1 MAEIRK
7 IIFIKNA
14 VETLGYFSEQ
24 IARELERNGYET
36 CFIDYERMY
45 ESMDEMLHFLE
56 REETALVTFNFIGL
70 RGESVFQTESGRSI
84 WQEENL
90 PILNI
95 LVDHPLYYHSCLK
108 EAGERMRVFCV
119 DREHVG
125 YVRRF
130 YPGVKVEFLP
140 LAGNELFVSQK
151 DGEHGIHR
159 THCEDVPEPVLYGQR
174 TFDLV
179 FAANYVSMEMLE
191 EKVKALDDDYRIFYR
206 RITEDLIAD
215 PAQSVDA
222 VMERHIRNELG
233 AVPEEQLCAAMS
245 GMIWIDLFARSY
257 FREKVVQTLA
267 DAGIIVRV
275 FGADWEKIHCKKPQN
290 VRTSGGKVNS
300 AACVQAMR
308 DARIALNVMPW
319 FKDGAHD
326 RVFTAMLQGTAAL
339 TDDSRYLREECRDGE
354 NICFYSLR
362 ALEQLPD
369 QVVRLLDDPL
379 WTAELAERGY
389 CMAAEQHRWK
399 NRAGLLMQTLCNID
413 KYN

>member
-24 IARELERNGYET
+24 IALELERNGYET

-245 GMIWIDLFARSY
+245 GMIWIDLFIRSY

-369 QVVRLLDDPL
+369 RVVSLLEDPVRM
-379 WTAELAERGY
+379 AELAERGY
-389 CMAAEQHRWK
+389 RMAEKRHRWK
-399 NRAGLLMQTLCNID
+399 NRAGLLMQAILDID
-413 KYN
+413 K

>member
-24 IARELERNGYET
+24 IALELERNGYET

-56 REETALVTFNFIGL
+56 REETAFVTFNFIGL

-140 LAGNELFVSQK
+140 LAGNELLLSDG
-151 DGEHGIHR
+151 DGEHGTYR
-159 THCEDVPEPVLYGQR
+159 ADVPEPVLCGQR

-215 PAQSVDA
+215 PTQSVDA

-245 GMIWIDLFARSY
+245 GMIWIDLFVRSY

-290 VRTSGGKVNS
+290 VRRSGGKVNS

-326 RVFTAMLQGTAAL
+326 RVFTAMLQGTAVL

-362 ALEQLPD
+362 ALQQLPD
-369 QVVRLLDDPL
+369 QVVSLLEDPVRM
-379 WTAELAERGY
+379 AELAERGY
-389 CMAAEQHRWK
+389 RMAEKRHRWK
-399 NRAGLLMQTLCNID
+399 NRAGLLMQALRDID
-413 KYN
+413 K

>member
-45 ESMDEMLHFLE
+45 ESMDVMLHFLD

-70 RGESVFQTESGRSI
+70 RGEAVFQTESGRSI

-90 PILNI
+90 PVLNI
-95 LVDHPLYYHSCLK
+95 LVDQPLYYHSCLK

-140 LAGNELFVSQK
+140 LAGNELLFSHG
-151 DGEHGIHR
+151 DGEHGTHR
-159 THCEDVPEPVLYGQR
+159 ADVPEPVLYGQR

-245 GMIWIDLFARSY
+245 GMIWIDLFVRSY

-362 ALEQLPD
+362 ALQQLPD
-369 QVVRLLDDPL
+369 QVVSLLEDPVRM
-379 WTAELAERGY
+379 AELAERGY
-389 CMAAEQHRWK
+389 RMAEKRHRWK

>member
-24 IARELERNGYET
+24 IALELERNGYET

-70 RGESVFQTESGRSI
+70 RGEAVFQTESGRSI

-140 LAGNELFVSQK
+140 LAGNELLLSDG
-151 DGEHGIHR
+151 DGEHGTHR
-159 THCEDVPEPVLYGQR
+159 ADVPEPVPYGRR

-191 EKVKALDDDYRIFYR
+191 EKVKALDEDYRIFYR

-290 VRTSGGKVNS
+290 VRTSGEKVNS

-326 RVFTAMLQGTAAL
+326 RVFTAMLQGTAVL

-362 ALEQLPD
+362 ALQQLPD
-369 QVVRLLDDPL
+369 QVVSLLEDPVRM
-379 WTAELAERGY
+379 AELAERGY
-389 CMAAEQHRWK
+389 RMAEKRHRWK
-399 NRAGLLMQTLCNID
+399 NRAGLLMQALRDID
-413 KYN
+413 K

>member
-45 ESMDEMLHFLE
+45 ESMDVMLHFLD

-70 RGESVFQTESGRSI
+70 RGEAVFQTESGRSI

-151 DGEHGIHR
+151 DEEHGIHR

-326 RVFTAMLQGTAAL
+326 RVFTAMLQGTVAL

-362 ALEQLPD
+362 ALQQLPD
-369 QVVRLLDDPL
+369 QVVSLLEDPVRM
-379 WTAELAERGY
+379 AELAERGY
-389 CMAAEQHRWK
+389 RMAEKRHRWK
-399 NRAGLLMQTLCNID
+399 NRAGLLMQALRDID
-413 KYN
+413 K

>member
-24 IARELERNGYET
+24 IALELERNGYET

-159 THCEDVPEPVLYGQR
+159 TYCEDVPEPVLYGQR

-245 GMIWIDLFARSY
+245 GMIWIDLFIRSY

-369 QVVRLLDDPL
+369 RVVSLLEDPVRM
-379 WTAELAERGY
+379 AELAERGY
-389 CMAAEQHRWK
+389 RMAEKRHRWK
-399 NRAGLLMQTLCNID
+399 NRAGLLMQALRDID
-413 KYN
+413 K

>member
-1 MAEIRK
+1 MEEIRK

-24 IARELERNGYET
+24 IALELERNGYET

-233 AVPEEQLCAAMS
+233 
-245 GMIWIDLFARSY
+245 MIWIDLFIRSY

-326 RVFTAMLQGTAAL
+326 RVFTAMLQGTAVL

-362 ALEQLPD
+362 ALQQLPD
-369 QVVRLLDDPL
+369 QVVSLLEDPVRM
-379 WTAELAERGY
+379 AELAERGY
-389 CMAAEQHRWK
+389 RMAEKRHRWK
-399 NRAGLLMQTLCNID
+399 NRAGLLMQALRDID
-413 KYN
+413 K

>member
-24 IARELERNGYET
+24 IALELERNGYET

-45 ESMDEMLHFLE
+45 ESMDAMLHFMD

-70 RGESVFQTESGRSI
+70 RGEAVFQTESGRSI

-90 PILNI
+90 PVLNI

-130 YPGVKVEFLP
+130 YPGVRVKFLP
-140 LAGNELFVSQK
+140 LAGNELLFSHG
-151 DGEHGIHR
+151 DGEHGTHR
-159 THCEDVPEPVLYGQR
+159 THCEDVSEPVLYGQR

-191 EKVKALDDDYRIFYR
+191 EKVKALDEDYRIFYR
-206 RITEDLIAD
+206 RIMEDLIAD
-215 PAQSVDA
+215 PTQSVDA
-222 VMERHIRNELG
+222 VMERHIRDELG

-245 GMIWIDLFARSY
+245 GMIWIDLFVRSY

-326 RVFTAMLQGTAAL
+326 RVFTAMLQGTAVL

-362 ALEQLPD
+362 ALQQLPD
-369 QVVRLLDDPL
+369 QVVSLLEDPVRM
-379 WTAELAERGY
+379 AELAERGY
-389 CMAAEQHRWK
+389 RMAEKRHRWK
-399 NRAGLLMQTLCNID
+399 NRAGLLMQALRDID
-413 KYN
+413 K

>member
-45 ESMDEMLHFLE
+45 ESMDAMLHFLD

-70 RGESVFQTESGRSI
+70 RGETVFQTESGRSI

-90 PILNI
+90 PVLNI

-108 EAGERMRVFCV
+108 EAWERMRVFCV

-130 YPGVKVEFLP
+130 YPGLKVEFLP
-140 LAGNELFVSQK
+140 LAGNELLFSHG
-151 DGEHGIHR
+151 DGEHGTHR
-159 THCEDVPEPVLYGQR
+159 ADVPEPVPYGRR
-174 TFDLV
+174 TVDLV
-179 FAANYVSMEMLE
+179 FTANYVSMEMLE
-191 EKVKALDDDYRIFYR
+191 EKVKALDDDYRSFYR

-222 VMERHIRNELG
+222 VMEQHIRDELG

-245 GMIWIDLFARSY
+245 GMIWIDLFIRSY

-290 VRTSGGKVNS
+290 VWTSGGKVDS

-339 TDDSRYLREECRDGE
+339 TDDSRYLREECKDGG
-354 NICFYSLR
+354 NICFYSLK

-369 QVVRLLDDPL
+369 QVARLLDDPVR
-379 WTAELAERGY
+379 TAELAERGY
-389 CMAAEQHRWK
+389 RMAEKRHRWK

-413 KYN
+413 K

>member
-24 IARELERNGYET
+24 IALELERNGYET

-45 ESMDEMLHFLE
+45 ESMDAMLHFLE

-108 EAGERMRVFCV
+108 EAGGRTRVFCV

-140 LAGNELFVSQK
+140 LAGNELLFSHG
-151 DGEHGIHR
+151 DGEHGTHR
-159 THCEDVPEPVLYGQR
+159 ADVPEPVPYGRR
-174 TFDLV
+174 TVDLV
-179 FAANYVSMEMLE
+179 FTANYVSMEMLE

-215 PAQSVDA
+215 PTQSVDV
-222 VMERHIRNELG
+222 VMERHIRDELG
-233 AVPEEQLCAAMS
+233 AVPGEQLCAAMS
-245 GMIWIDLFARSY
+245 GMIWIDLFVRSY

-326 RVFTAMLQGTAAL
+326 RVFTAMLQGTAVL

-369 QVVRLLDDPL
+369 QVVSLLEDPV
-379 WTAELAERGY
+379 WMAELAERGY
-389 CMAAEQHRWK
+389 RMAEKRHRWK
-399 NRAGLLMQTLCNID
+399 NRAGLLMQALRDID
-413 KYN
+413 K

>member
-24 IARELERNGYET
+24 IALELERNGYET

-45 ESMDEMLHFLE
+45 ESMDAMLHFLE

-108 EAGERMRVFCV
+108 EAGGRTRVFCV

-140 LAGNELFVSQK
+140 LAGNELLFSHG
-151 DGEHGIHR
+151 DGEHGTHR
-159 THCEDVPEPVLYGQR
+159 ADVPEPVPYGRR
-174 TFDLV
+174 TVDLV
-179 FAANYVSMEMLE
+179 FTANYVSMEMLE

-215 PAQSVDA
+215 PTQSVDV
-222 VMERHIRNELG
+222 VMERHIRDELG
-233 AVPEEQLCAAMS
+233 AVPGEQLCAAMC
-245 GMIWIDLFARSY
+245 GMIWIDLFVRSY

-326 RVFTAMLQGTAAL
+326 RVFTAMLQGTAVL

-369 QVVRLLDDPL
+369 QVVSLLEDPVRM
-379 WTAELAERGY
+379 AELAERGY
-389 CMAAEQHRWK
+389 RMAEKRHRWK
-399 NRAGLLMQTLCNID
+399 NRAGLLMQALRDID
-413 KYN
+413 K

>member
-14 VETLGYFSEQ
+14 VETLGYFSGQ

-45 ESMDEMLHFLE
+45 ESMDAMLHFLD

-70 RGESVFQTESGRSI
+70 RGETVFQTESGRSI

-90 PILNI
+90 PVLNI

-125 YVRRF
+125 YIRRF

-140 LAGNELFVSQK
+140 LAGNELLFPQG
-151 DGEHGIHR
+151 DGEHGTHR
-159 THCEDVPEPVLYGQR
+159 ADVPEPVPYGRR
-174 TFDLV
+174 TVDLV
-179 FAANYVSMEMLE
+179 FTANYVSMEMLE
-191 EKVKALDDDYRIFYR
+191 EKVKALDEDYRIFYR

-222 VMERHIRNELG
+222 VMERHIRDELG

-245 GMIWIDLFARSY
+245 GMIWIDLFIRSY

-290 VRTSGGKVNS
+290 VRTSGGKVDS

-339 TDDSRYLREECRDGE
+339 TDDSRYLREKCKDGE
-354 NICFYSLR
+354 NICFYSLKT
-362 ALEQLPD
+362 LEQLTD
-369 QVVRLLDDPL
+369 QVARLLDDPVR
-379 WTAELAERGY
+379 TAELAERGY
-389 CMAAEQHRWK
+389 RMAEKRHRWK

-413 KYN
+413 K

>member
-24 IARELERNGYET
+24 IALELERNGYET

-70 RGESVFQTESGRSI
+70 RGEAVFQTESGRSI

-140 LAGNELFVSQK
+140 LAGNELLLSDG
-151 DGEHGIHR
+151 DGEHGTHR
-159 THCEDVPEPVLYGQR
+159 ADVPEPVPYGRR

-191 EKVKALDDDYRIFYR
+191 EKVKALDEDYRIFYR

-326 RVFTAMLQGTAAL
+326 RVFTAMLQGTAVL

-362 ALEQLPD
+362 ALQQLPD
-369 QVVRLLDDPL
+369 QVVSLLEDPVRM
-379 WTAELAERGY
+379 AELAERGY
-389 CMAAEQHRWK
+389 RMAEKRHRWK
-399 NRAGLLMQTLCNID
+399 NRAGLLKQALRDID
-413 KYN
+413 K

>member
-45 ESMDEMLHFLE
+45 ESMDVMLHFLD

-70 RGESVFQTESGRSI
+70 RGEAVFQTESGRSI

-90 PILNI
+90 PVLNI

-130 YPGVKVEFLP
+130 YPGLKVEFLP
-140 LAGNELFVSQK
+140 LAGNELLFSHG
-151 DGEHGIHR
+151 DGEHGTHR
-159 THCEDVPEPVLYGQR
+159 VDVPEPVPYGRR
-174 TFDLV
+174 TVDLV
-179 FAANYVSMEMLE
+179 FTANYVSMEMLE

-222 VMERHIRNELG
+222 VMERHIRNALG

-245 GMIWIDLFARSY
+245 GMIWIDLFIRSY
-257 FREKVVQTLA
+257 VREKVVQTLA

-326 RVFTAMLQGTAAL
+326 RVFTAMLQG
-339 TDDSRYLREECRDGE
+339 ECRDGE

-369 QVVRLLDDPL
+369 QVVSLLEDPVRM
-379 WTAELAERGY
+379 AELAERGY
-389 CMAAEQHRWK
+389 RMAEKRHRWK
-399 NRAGLLMQTLCNID
+399 NRAGLLMQALRDID
-413 KYN
+413 K

>member
-14 VETLGYFSEQ
+14 VETLGYFSKQ
-24 IARELERNGYET
+24 IALELERNGYET

-130 YPGVKVEFLP
+130 YPGLKVEFLP
-140 LAGNELFVSQK
+140 LAGNELLFSHG
-151 DGEHGIHR
+151 DGEHGTHR
-159 THCEDVPEPVLYGQR
+159 VDVPEPVPYGRR
-174 TFDLV
+174 TVDLV
-179 FAANYVSMEMLE
+179 FTANYVSMEMLE

-206 RITEDLIAD
+206 RITENLIAD

-245 GMIWIDLFARSY
+245 GMIWIDLFIRSY
-257 FREKVVQTLA
+257 VRGKVVQTLA

-326 RVFTAMLQGTAAL
+326 RVFTAMLQGTVAL

-369 QVVRLLDDPL
+369 QVVSLLEDPVRM
-379 WTAELAERGY
+379 AELAERGY
-389 CMAAEQHRWK
+389 RMAEKRHRWK
-399 NRAGLLMQTLCNID
+399 NRAGLLMQALRDID
-413 KYN
+413 K

>member
-45 ESMDEMLHFLE
+45 ESMDVMLHFLE

>member
-24 IARELERNGYET
+24 IALELERNGYET

-70 RGESVFQTESGRSI
+70 RGEAVFQTESGRSI

-119 DREHVG
+119 DREHDG

-130 YPGVKVEFLP
+130 YPGVKVKFLP
-140 LAGNELFVSQK
+140 LAGNELLFSHG
-151 DGEHGIHR
+151 DGEHGTHR
-159 THCEDVPEPVLYGQR
+159 ADVPEPVPYGRR

-191 EKVKALDDDYRIFYR
+191 EKVKALDEDYRIFYR
-206 RITEDLIAD
+206 WITEDLIAD
-215 PAQSVDA
+215 PTQSVDA
-222 VMERHIRNELG
+222 VMERHIRDELG

-245 GMIWIDLFARSY
+245 GMIWIDLFVRSY

-275 FGADWEKIHCKKPQN
+275 FGSDWEKIHCKKPQN

-326 RVFTAMLQGTAAL
+326 RVFTAMLQGTVAL

-362 ALEQLPD
+362 ALQQLPD
-369 QVVRLLDDPL
+369 QVVSLLEDPVRM
-379 WTAELAERGY
+379 AELAERGY
-389 CMAAEQHRWK
+389 RMAEKRHRWK
-399 NRAGLLMQTLCNID
+399 NRAGLLMQALRNID
-413 KYN
+413 K

>member
-14 VETLGYFSEQ
+14 VETLGYFSGQ
-24 IARELERNGYET
+24 IALELERNGYEI

-45 ESMDEMLHFLE
+45 ESMDAMLHFLD

-70 RGESVFQTESGRSI
+70 RGETVFQTESGRSI

-90 PILNI
+90 PVLNI

-130 YPGVKVEFLP
+130 YPGLKVEFLP
-140 LAGNELFVSQK
+140 LAGNELLFSHG
-151 DGEHGIHR
+151 DGEHGTHR
-159 THCEDVPEPVLYGQR
+159 ADVPEPVPYGRR
-174 TFDLV
+174 TVDLV
-179 FAANYVSMEMLE
+179 FTANYVSMEMLE
-191 EKVKALDDDYRIFYR
+191 EKVKALDEDYRIFYR

-222 VMERHIRNELG
+222 VMERHIRDELG

-245 GMIWIDLFARSY
+245 GMIWIDLFIRSY

-290 VRTSGGKVNS
+290 VRTSGGKVDS

-339 TDDSRYLREECRDGE
+339 TDDSRYLREECKDGE
-354 NICFYSLR
+354 NICFYSLKT
-362 ALEQLPD
+362 LEQLPD
-369 QVVRLLDDPL
+369 QVARLLDDPVR
-379 WTAELAERGY
+379 TAELADRGY
-389 CMAAEQHRWK
+389 RMAKKRHTWK
-399 NRAGLLMQTLCNID
+399 NRAGLLMQTLHNID

>member
-151 DGEHGIHR
+151 DGEHGIHG
-159 THCEDVPEPVLYGQR
+159 THRADVPEPVPYGRR
-174 TFDLV
+174 TVDLV
-179 FAANYVSMEMLE
+179 FTANYVSMEMLE

-233 AVPEEQLCAAMS
+233 AVPEEKLCAAMS
-245 GMIWIDLFARSY
+245 GMIWIDLFVRSY

-369 QVVRLLDDPL
+369 QVVSLLEDPVRM
-379 WTAELAERGY
+379 AELAERGY
-389 CMAAEQHRWK
+389 RMAEKRHRWK
-399 NRAGLLMQTLCNID
+399 NRAGLLMQALRDID
-413 KYN
+413 K

>member
-24 IARELERNGYET
+24 IALELERNGYET

-70 RGESVFQTESGRSI
+70 RGEAVFQTESGRSI

-130 YPGVKVEFLP
+130 YPGVKVKFLP
-140 LAGNELFVSQK
+140 LAGNELLFSHG
-151 DGEHGIHR
+151 DGEHGTHR
-159 THCEDVPEPVLYGQR
+159 SDVPEPVPYGRR

-191 EKVKALDDDYRIFYR
+191 EKVKALDEDYRIFYR
-206 RITEDLIAD
+206 WITEDLIAD
-215 PAQSVDA
+215 PTQSVDA
-222 VMERHIRNELG
+222 VMERHIRDELG

-245 GMIWIDLFARSY
+245 GMIWIDLFVRSY

-275 FGADWEKIHCKKPQN
+275 FGSDWEKIHCKKPQN

-326 RVFTAMLQGTAAL
+326 RVFTAMLQGTVAL

-362 ALEQLPD
+362 ALQQLPD
-369 QVVRLLDDPL
+369 QVVSLLEDPVRM
-379 WTAELAERGY
+379 AELAERGY
-389 CMAAEQHRWK
+389 RMAEKRHRWK
-399 NRAGLLMQTLCNID
+399 NRAGLLMQALRNID
-413 KYN
+413 K

>member
-24 IARELERNGYET
+24 IALELERNGYET

-70 RGESVFQTESGRSI
+70 RGEAVFQTESGRSI

-140 LAGNELFVSQK
+140 LAGNELLLSDG
-151 DGEHGIHR
+151 DGEPATHR
-159 THCEDVPEPVLYGQR
+159 ADVREPVPDGRR
-174 TFDLV
+174 TFDHV
-179 FAANYVSMEMLE
+179 FTANYVSMEMLE
-191 EKVKALDDDYRIFYR
+191 EKVKALDEDYRIFYR

-245 GMIWIDLFARSY
+245 GMIWIDLFVRSY

-326 RVFTAMLQGTAAL
+326 RVFTAMLQGTVAL

-362 ALEQLPD
+362 ALQQLPD
-369 QVVRLLDDPL
+369 QVVSLLEDPVRM
-379 WTAELAERGY
+379 AELAERGY
-389 CMAAEQHRWK
+389 RMAEKRHRWK
-399 NRAGLLMQTLCNID
+399 NRAGLLMQALRNID
-413 KYN
+413 K

>member
-45 ESMDEMLHFLE
+45 ESMDVMLHFLD

-70 RGESVFQTESGRSI
+70 RGEAVFQTESGRSI

-90 PILNI
+90 PVLNI

-140 LAGNELFVSQK
+140 LAGNELLLSDG
-151 DGEHGIHR
+151 DGEHGTYR
-159 THCEDVPEPVLYGQR
+159 ADVPEPVLYGQR

-179 FAANYVSMEMLE
+179 FAANYVSMGMLE

-245 GMIWIDLFARSY
+245 GMIWIDLFVRSY
-257 FREKVVQTLA
+257 FREKVVRTLA

-369 QVVRLLDDPL
+369 QVVSLLEDPVRM
-379 WTAELAERGY
+379 AELAERGY
-389 CMAAEQHRWK
+389 RMAEKRHRWK
-399 NRAGLLMQTLCNID
+399 NRAGLLMQALRDID
-413 KYN
+413 K

>member
-24 IARELERNGYET
+24 IALELERNGYET

-245 GMIWIDLFARSY
+245 GMIWIDLFIRSY

-326 RVFTAMLQGTAAL
+326 RVFTAMLQGTAGL

-369 QVVRLLDDPL
+369 RVVSLLEDPVRM
-379 WTAELAERGY
+379 AELAERGY
-389 CMAAEQHRWK
+389 RMAEKRHRWK
-399 NRAGLLMQTLCNID
+399 NRAGLLMQALRDID
-413 KYN
+413 K

>member
-24 IARELERNGYET
+24 IALELERNGYET

-45 ESMDEMLHFLE
+45 ESMDAMLHFLE

-179 FAANYVSMEMLE
+179 FTANYVSMEMLE

-326 RVFTAMLQGTAAL
+326 RVFTAMLQGTAVL

-362 ALEQLPD
+362 ALQQLPD
-369 QVVRLLDDPL
+369 QVVSLLEDPVRM
-379 WTAELAERGY
+379 AELAERGY
-389 CMAAEQHRWK
+389 RMAEKRHRWK
-399 NRAGLLMQTLCNID
+399 NRAGLLMQALRDID
-413 KYN
+413 K

>member
-14 VETLGYFSEQ
+14 VETLGYFSGQ
-24 IARELERNGYET
+24 IALELERNGYET
-36 CFIDYERMY
+36 CFIDYKRMY
-45 ESMDEMLHFLE
+45 ESMDAMLHFLD

-70 RGESVFQTESGRSI
+70 RGEDMFQTESGRSI

-90 PILNI
+90 PVLNI

-140 LAGNELFVSQK
+140 LAGNELLFSHG
-151 DGEHGIHR
+151 DGEHGTHR
-159 THCEDVPEPVLYGQR
+159 ADVPEPVPYGRR
-174 TFDLV
+174 TVDLV
-179 FAANYVSMEMLE
+179 FTANYVSMEMLE
-191 EKVKALDDDYRIFYR
+191 EKVKALDEDYRIFYR

-222 VMERHIRNELG
+222 VMERHIRDELG

-245 GMIWIDLFARSY
+245 GMLWIDLFIRSY

-290 VRTSGGKVNS
+290 VRTSGGKVDS

-339 TDDSRYLREECRDGE
+339 TDDSRYLREECKDGE

-369 QVVRLLDDPL
+369 RVVSLLEDPVR
-379 WTAELAERGY
+379 TAELADRGY
-389 CMAAEQHRWK
+389 RMVEKRHTWK
-399 NRAGLLMQTLCNID
+399 NRAGLLMQTFHNID
-413 KYN
+413 K

>member
-36 CFIDYERMY
+36 CFIDS
-45 ESMDEMLHFLE
+45 ESMDVMLHFLD

-70 RGESVFQTESGRSI
+70 RGEAVFQTESGRSI

-90 PILNI
+90 PVLNI

-130 YPGVKVEFLP
+130 YPGLKVEFLP
-140 LAGNELFVSQK
+140 LAGNELLFSHG
-151 DGEHGIHR
+151 DGEHGTHR
-159 THCEDVPEPVLYGQR
+159 VDVPEPVPYGRR
-174 TFDLV
+174 TVDLV
-179 FAANYVSMEMLE
+179 FTANYVSMEMLE

-245 GMIWIDLFARSY
+245 GMIWIDLFVRSY
-257 FREKVVQTLA
+257 VREKVVQTLA

-362 ALEQLPD
+362 ALQQLPD
-369 QVVRLLDDPL
+369 QVVSLLEDPVRM
-379 WTAELAERGY
+379 AELAERGY
-389 CMAAEQHRWK
+389 RMAEKRHRWK
-399 NRAGLLMQTLCNID
+399 NRAGLLMQALRDID
-413 KYN
+413 K

>member
-24 IARELERNGYET
+24 IALELERNGYET

-70 RGESVFQTESGRSI
+70 RGEAVFQTESGRSI

-130 YPGVKVEFLP
+130 YPGVKVKFLP
-140 LAGNELFVSQK
+140 LAGNELLFSHG
-151 DGEHGIHR
+151 DGEHGTHR
-159 THCEDVPEPVLYGQR
+159 ADVPEPVPYGRR

-191 EKVKALDDDYRIFYR
+191 EKVKALDEDYRIFYR
-206 RITEDLIAD
+206 WITEDLIAD
-215 PAQSVDA
+215 PTQSVDA
-222 VMERHIRNELG
+222 VMERHIRDELG

-245 GMIWIDLFARSY
+245 GMIWIDLFVRSY

-275 FGADWEKIHCKKPQN
+275 FGADWEKIHCKRPQN

-308 DARIALNVMPW
+308 DSRIALNVMPW

-326 RVFTAMLQGTAAL
+326 RVFTAMLQGTVAL
-339 TDDSRYLREECRDGE
+339 TDDSRYLREECQDGE

-369 QVVRLLDDPL
+369 QVVSLLEDPVRM
-379 WTAELAERGY
+379 AELAERGY
-389 CMAAEQHRWK
+389 RMAEKRHRWK
-399 NRAGLLMQTLCNID
+399 NRAGLLMQALRDID
-413 KYN
+413 K

>member
-24 IARELERNGYET
+24 IALELERNGYET

-70 RGESVFQTESGRSI
+70 RGEAVFQTESGRSI

-140 LAGNELFVSQK
+140 LAGNELLLSDG
-151 DGEHGIHR
+151 DGEHGTHR

-191 EKVKALDDDYRIFYR
+191 EKVKALDEDYRIFYR

-245 GMIWIDLFARSY
+245 GMIWIDLFIRSY

-362 ALEQLPD
+362 ALQQLPD
-369 QVVRLLDDPL
+369 QVVSLLEDPVRM
-379 WTAELAERGY
+379 AELAERGY
-389 CMAAEQHRWK
+389 RMAEKRHRWK
-399 NRAGLLMQTLCNID
+399 NRAGLLMQALRDID
-413 KYN
+413 K

>member
-14 VETLGYFSEQ
+14 VETLGYFSGQ

-45 ESMDEMLHFLE
+45 ESMDAMLHFMD
-56 REETALVTFNFIGL
+56 RDETALVTFNFIGL
-70 RGESVFQTESGRSI
+70 RGEAVFQTENGRSI

-90 PILNI
+90 PVVNI

-108 EAGERMRVFCV
+108 EAGERMQVFCV

-140 LAGNELFVSQK
+140 LAGNELFFAHGDV
-151 DGEHGIHR
+151 EHGTHR
-159 THCEDVPEPVLYGQR
+159 ADVPEPVPYGRR
-174 TFDLV
+174 TVDLV
-179 FAANYVSMEMLE
+179 FTANYVSMEMLE

-222 VMERHIRNELG
+222 VMERHIRDELG

-245 GMIWIDLFARSY
+245 GMIWIDLFIRSY

-290 VRTSGGKVNS
+290 VWTSGGKVNS

-339 TDDSRYLREECRDGE
+339 TDDSRYLREECREGE
-354 NICFYSLR
+354 NICFYSMR
-362 ALEQLPD
+362 ALEQLPE
-369 QVVRLLDDPL
+369 QVVSLLDDPVR
-379 WTAELAERGY
+379 TAELAERGY
-389 CMAAEQHRWK
+389 RMAAERHRWK
-399 NRAGLLMQTLCNID
+399 NRAGLLMQALHNID

>member
-1 MAEIRK
+1 
-7 IIFIKNA
+7 
-14 VETLGYFSEQ
+14 
-24 IARELERNGYET
+24 
-36 CFIDYERMY
+36 
-45 ESMDEMLHFLE
+45 
-56 REETALVTFNFIGL
+56 
-70 RGESVFQTESGRSI
+70 
-84 WQEENL
+84 
-90 PILNI
+90 
-95 LVDHPLYYHSCLK
+95 
-108 EAGERMRVFCV
+108 MRVFCV

-140 LAGNELFVSQK
+140 LAGNELLFWHG
-151 DGEHGIHR
+151 DGEHGTHR
-159 THCEDVPEPVLYGQR
+159 ADVPEPVPYGRR
-174 TFDLV
+174 TVDLV
-179 FAANYVSMEMLE
+179 FTANYVSMEMLE

-233 AVPEEQLCAAMS
+233 AVPEEKLCAAMS
-245 GMIWIDLFARSY
+245 GMIWIDLFVRSY

-369 QVVRLLDDPL
+369 QVVSLLEDPVRM
-379 WTAELAERGY
+379 AELAERGY
-389 CMAAEQHRWK
+389 RMAEKRHRWK
-399 NRAGLLMQTLCNID
+399 NRAGLLMQALRDID
-413 KYN
+413 K

>member
-24 IARELERNGYET
+24 IALELERNGYET

-70 RGESVFQTESGRSI
+70 RGEAVFQTESGRSI

-130 YPGVKVEFLP
+130 YPGVKVKFLP
-140 LAGNELFVSQK
+140 LAGNELLFSHE
-151 DGEHGIHR
+151 DGEHGTHR
-159 THCEDVPEPVLYGQR
+159 ADVPEPVPYGRR

-179 FAANYVSMEMLE
+179 FVANYVSMEMLE

-206 RITEDLIAD
+206 WITEDLIAD
-215 PAQSVDA
+215 PTQSVDA
-222 VMERHIRNELG
+222 VMERHIRDELG

-245 GMIWIDLFARSY
+245 GMIWIDLFVRSY

-275 FGADWEKIHCKKPQN
+275 FGSDWEKIHCKKPQN

-326 RVFTAMLQGTAAL
+326 RVFTAMLQGTVAL

-362 ALEQLPD
+362 ALQQLPD
-369 QVVRLLDDPL
+369 QVVSLLEDPVRM
-379 WTAELAERGY
+379 AELAERGY
-389 CMAAEQHRWK
+389 RMAEKRHRWK
-399 NRAGLLMQTLCNID
+399 NRAGLLMQALRNID
-413 KYN
+413 K